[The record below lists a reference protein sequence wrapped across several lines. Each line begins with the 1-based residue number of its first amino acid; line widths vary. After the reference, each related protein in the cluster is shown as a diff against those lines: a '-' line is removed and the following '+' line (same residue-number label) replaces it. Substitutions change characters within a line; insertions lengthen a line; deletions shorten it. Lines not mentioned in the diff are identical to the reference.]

1 MCDTF
6 VSLTSAS
13 KDRSVIFGK
22 NSDRPSSEPQLI
34 TYNPREKHSKGEMV
48 QCTYISVPQVLET
61 AAVIL
66 SQPFWIWGAE
76 MGCNEYGVAIGNEAV
91 YTKEPLQDTGLLGM
105 DLLRLGLERGKT
117 AKDALDVITSLLE
130 EFGQGGS
137 NAFGDEKWNYHNSF
151 IIADPKEAFVLD
163 TADKWWIVEKV
174 NNFRSISNNISIR
187 GKGDIRRDGIID
199 YAIEKTYCSDDD
211 NFDFAINFSDPQIPD
226 VFPPNS
232 REACSM
238 RLLTENFENITI
250 ESMMEFLRE
259 HEVGLCMHGI
269 FQSTGSQIS
278 QLKQGKKSIHWLTGS
293 TIPCLSIFKP
303 YVFPADGFQF
313 SANKTAPYLETNPE
327 WFWSKHSKFI
337 RPYKKL
343 LMKPKITDYKDKV
356 KAIERELI
364 RKVNDVVAQENK
376 IGDDEY
382 ADKIKAINKESWIK
396 STDMILK

>member
-6 VSLTSAS
+6 VSLKSAS
-13 KDRSVIFGK
+13 KDNTVIFGK

-34 TYNPREKHSKGEMV
+34 TYNSQEKHSKGDMV

-66 SQPFWIWGAE
+66 SQPFWMWGAE

-91 YTKEPLQDTGLLGM
+91 YTKEPFQETGLLGM

-117 AKDALDVITSLLE
+117 AKGALDVITSLLE

-137 NAFGDEKWNYHNSF
+137 NGYGDNQWNYHNSF
-151 IIADPKEAFVLD
+151 IIADHNEAFVLD

-174 NNFRSISNNISIR
+174 QNFRSISNNISIR

-199 YAIEKTYCSDDD
+199 YAIEKGYCNDD
-211 NFDFAINFSDPQIPD
+211 NDFDFAINFSEPQIPNI
-226 VFPPNS
+226 FPPNS
-232 REACSM
+232 REGCSM
-238 RLLTENFENITI
+238 RLLKENLGNITI

-259 HEVGLCMHGI
+259 HDVGLCMHGI

-278 QLKQGKKSIHWLTGS
+278 HLKQGKNSIHWLTGS

-303 YVFPADGFQF
+303 YVFPADGFLY
-313 SANKTAPYLETNPE
+313 STNKLAPYLEINPE
-327 WFWSKHSKFI
+327 WFWSKHSKFVK
-337 RPYKKL
+337 PYKKL
-343 LMKPKITDYKDKV
+343 PIKPKIKEYKNSLNTK
-356 KAIERELI
+356 ELDLI
-364 RKVNDVVAQENK
+364 GKVNDVVEQENK
-376 IGDDEY
+376 ISDDEFVN
-382 ADKIKAINKESWIK
+382 KIKAINQESWKI
-396 STDMILK
+396 SNDMILK